1 MTSSPAAAAPVKSEL
16 ERRTVRKLM
25 LRFMPILMATY
36 FMAYLDR
43 TNLGIIKPHI
53 SKDLGLS
60 PVAFGLASGIF
71 FLGYVL
77 CEVPSNHFMLKWG
90 ARLWIPRIL
99 ITWGAVA
106 ALIAFVQNP
115 AQLYVGRVLLG
126 IAEAGLAPAI
136 FLIIATWFPARYSRL
151 LMSVF
156 FLTIPLALM
165 VGSPLSGWLLDL
177 TQGWHGWDGWRW
189 VVLLQGLATIALFPL
204 AFKLLPRSPQT
215 ASFLNEEERAWLLT
229 QLDGEADVK
238 KEHAPGS
245 FLRALIDRRVL
256 VMSLT
261 YVLICYGSNA
271 LTYWLPSIIE
281 EATPGLSSLHVGLIT
296 AIPFACAFVAIILV
310 GQIAARTNA
319 RLWNIL
325 GPLSVAIVAFVLTA
339 IAVHDSRL
347 ALGAMSLAIAGSLAT
362 QPQFWTLP
370 ADYLTGASAA
380 AGIALINSAG
390 NLAGF
395 LGPFS
400 FGWMQGSAGKTTA
413 LPFLIMAV
421 CMAIAGVLVFLVRR
435 RVRNMAAVHVGD
447 DQPATTTPAST
458 TASSTAEAV
467 WPATAPTDRPRPPH
481 AARRRNCHDRTQPAD
496 CCPSPGPW
504 RRHRLR
510 GPGPAGGDHRADRA
524 DRPRFPSRRSSA
536 DRRCG
541 SRGQPHAARSPGAGA
556 AR

>member
-1 MTSSPAAAAPVKSEL
+1 MTSSPAAAAPVAPEKPEI
-16 ERRTVRKLM
+16 ERRTIRKLI

-53 SKDLGLS
+53 SADLGLS

-90 ARLWIPRIL
+90 PRIWIPRIL
-99 ITWGAVA
+99 ITWGTIA
-106 ALIAFVQNP
+106 ALIAFVQTP

-126 IAEAGLAPAI
+126 VAEAGLAPAI
-136 FLIIATWFPARYSRL
+136 FLIIAMWFPARYSRL
-151 LMSVF
+151 LMSIF

-165 VGSPLSGWLLDL
+165 IGSPLSGWLLDI

-189 VVLLQGLATIALFPL
+189 VVLLQGIATVALFPL
-204 AFKLLPRSPQT
+204 AFKLLPRSPET
-215 ASFLNEEERAWLLT
+215 ATFLAEDERVWLLS
-229 QLDGEADVK
+229 QLQGEAEVK

-245 FLRALIDRRVL
+245 FLRALVDRRVL

-319 RLWNIL
+319 RLWNVL
-325 GPLSVAIVAFVLTA
+325 GPLSVAVVAFVLTSLL
-339 IAVHDSRL
+339 VHDSRL

-370 ADYLTGASAA
+370 TDYLTGASAA

-395 LGPFS
+395 LGPFT
-400 FGWMQGSAGKTTA
+400 FGWMQGSAGKTTG
-413 LPFLIMAV
+413 LPFLIMAG
-421 CMAIAGVLVFLVRR
+421 CMATAGVLVFLVRR
-435 RVRNMAAVHVGD
+435 RVRNMAEIHVPV
-447 DQPATTTPAST
+447 QPSATEPLSPAT
-458 TASSTAEAV
+458 
-467 WPATAPTDRPRPPH
+467 
-481 AARRRNCHDRTQPAD
+481 
-496 CCPSPGPW
+496 G
-504 RRHRLR
+504 R
-510 GPGPAGGDHRADRA
+510 G
-524 DRPRFPSRRSSA
+524 
-536 DRRCG
+536 
-541 SRGQPHAARSPGAGA
+541 
-556 AR
+556 